1 MNNIKIALIAPPYPL
16 EEAPSPPLGLCYVAA
31 ACEAAGAQVIILD
44 YIVSKYSPEK
54 LRTSLD
60 DFRPDV
66 IGATS
71 VTMNFPKAIDIIRD
85 AKAHMPEAIT
95 MMGGPH
101 VSFDVENTLESHPE
115 LDLIVIGEAEQ
126 TLHELI
132 PVIRS
137 RSRWPQIAGI
147 AYCGTDR
154 VVRTPE
160 RSLIVDLDTLPKPAR
175 HLLPMSRYQALGFPV
190 SVITSRGCPNRCIFC
205 LGRRMVGN
213 KPRFRSPEM
222 VVDEIEGLL
231 AEGMTIINVAD
242 DLFTANRGR
251 VHALCEEIQR
261 RGLDFIWSVFARVNT
276 VDLDLLKAMRAAG
289 CYSISFGIES
299 GNTRMLKRVRK
310 GITLE
315 QARQAV
321 AWSKEAGLRTH
332 ASFMVGLPGESME
345 TLLETRRFAESL
357 GIEYG
362 FHFLSPF
369 PGTTVREAID
379 QYDLEILTDDWTLY
393 DANQAIV
400 RTEALTPEQMNDFVS
415 VACRKQI
422 EERDAVES
430 RYLQGNC
437 SKDEYMAFEGYYRMK
452 LAYEILSADIINE
465 NDILPADPFNPTAS
479 LVAHVAQTTL
489 MDKGLVERSIN
500 SFLERG
506 FINYRKATE
515 GIQWFWTSHC
525 SPEIPASQNQP

>member
-1 MNNIKIALIAPPYPL
+1 MEIDKIDKRSYKSLPEFGLSLQFPVHPLEIDKSSILDRFIAIQNTVGGLHLAFFKEFGLYRFIAIQNTGVIPAVMISPSSMNNIKIALIAPPYPL

-213 KPRFRSPEM
+213 KPRFRSPDM

-231 AEGMTIINVAD
+231 AGGMTIINVAD

-276 VDLDLLKAMRAAG
+276 VDLDLLKAMRAGRVLQHQLRHRIGQHPDAQAG
-289 CYSISFGIES
+289 E
-299 GNTRMLKRVRK
+299 K
-310 GITLE
+310 GHHPRTGPPGSCLE
-315 QARQAV
+315 
-321 AWSKEAGLRTH
+321 
-332 ASFMVGLPGESME
+332 
-345 TLLETRRFAESL
+345 
-357 GIEYG
+357 
-362 FHFLSPF
+362 
-369 PGTTVREAID
+369 
-379 QYDLEILTDDWTLY
+379 
-393 DANQAIV
+393 
-400 RTEALTPEQMNDFVS
+400 
-415 VACRKQI
+415 
-422 EERDAVES
+422 
-430 RYLQGNC
+430 
-437 SKDEYMAFEGYYRMK
+437 
-452 LAYEILSADIINE
+452 
-465 NDILPADPFNPTAS
+465 
-479 LVAHVAQTTL
+479 
-489 MDKGLVERSIN
+489 
-500 SFLERG
+500 
-506 FINYRKATE
+506 
-515 GIQWFWTSHC
+515 
-525 SPEIPASQNQP
+525 